1 MALKRNNDMLAT
13 FSMASMTDVIFLLL
27 VFFMVTSTF
36 VFPTALDINL
46 PTGTEQTPTKPST
59 MVFIDSLGN
68 VSAAYADGERLPY
81 GDDELAVFLKTS
93 LEQDTTQTAVAIYAD
108 AAVPYGRIVDVLSI
122 GASNGIKM
130 VLATRP
136 SPSVSTQSTA
146 ETASQVTPE

>member
-1 MALKRNNDMLAT
+1 MALKHNNDILAT

-46 PTGTEQTPTKPST
+46 PNGVEQTPSKPST

-68 VSAAYADGERLPY
+68 ILAAYAEGERLPFD
-81 GDDELAVFLKTS
+81 GDELATFLKTS

-136 SPSVSTQSTA
+136 GAST
-146 ETASQVTPE
+146 TASGSEAAAQPSNP